1 MSPRLRCCVVC
12 LTLPLAA
19 CNTMP
24 PGGYIDSPNARPV
37 PMRNDRNTL
46 EQLAKSDIDRMA
58 DMEYAEN
65 LQSLKILMLKLYRR
79 NPGELAKSGL
89 GSAEQTVS
97 TVLDASPPHAPQ
109 SAALEGA
116 QGTRAIMLAFSER
129 YNGDRVLALM
139 FGIQSMLYQAHGNK
153 TDFLMTDSIEPQNL
167 YNAARNIEIAVWKL
181 STARNGQG
189 QLLLLTNDVQG
200 EVQNLSFEREFGKI
214 IARTDLLALT
224 LAEKSQRLIS
234 RLTQSITT
242 ANFLPF

>member
-1 MSPRLRCCVVC
+1 MTLGLRCCVVC
-12 LTLPLAA
+12 MTLPIAA
-19 CNTMP
+19 CSSLSV
-24 PGGYIDSPNARPV
+24 GGFIDSPNARPV
-37 PMRNDRNTL
+37 PMRTDRNTL
-46 EQLAKSDIDRMA
+46 AQLAKSDIDRMA
-58 DMEYAEN
+58 DIEYAES
-65 LQSLKILMLKLYRR
+65 LQSLKILMLKLYKR

-97 TVLDASPPHAPQ
+97 IVLDASFPHAQ
-109 SAALEGA
+109 QFAALEGA
-116 QGTRAIMLAFSER
+116 QGTRAIMRAFNEH
-129 YNGDRVLALM
+129 YTGDRVLALIY
-139 FGIQSMLYQAHGNK
+139 GIQTMLFQAHGNK
-153 TDFLMTDSIEPQNL
+153 TEFLFTDKIEPQNL

-181 STARNGQG
+181 SSAKNSHG
-189 QLLLLTNDVQG
+189 QLILLTNDVQG